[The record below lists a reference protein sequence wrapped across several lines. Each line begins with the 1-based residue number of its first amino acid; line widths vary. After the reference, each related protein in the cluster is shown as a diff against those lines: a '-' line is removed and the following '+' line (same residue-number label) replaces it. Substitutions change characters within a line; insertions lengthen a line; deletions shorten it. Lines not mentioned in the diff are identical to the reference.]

1 MKLSFTKN
9 KDVDS
14 EDIANKVQTFE
25 NIVGSSLVQKLI
37 KAATVKCKKCGKNR
51 LEVAIDYYLSKRSDI
66 CLKCR
71 LLVPVIKTVVGN
83 SISIFG
89 MSEKDLIDLMQ
100 DSYWTK
106 GLVSVIKGLGETGI
120 EKPFVPAAPLQ
131 VQWDLTDSELS
142 FEQIHDEIDKLAD
155 FGVAHITFIGEVD
168 STFIKHAD
176 DVGMYPCLTCNG
188 FNLEKIDKYVD
199 AGVKFVDISLES
211 VNPKTHNE
219 KLGIDN
225 LWENAVESIKKYNE
239 KDVYVEVSTEVTQD
253 NLLEIPQ
260 IIELLKQLGVGWYKL
275 DVVNGDLTDNQRLE
289 LFKLIYM
296 ENINGDM
303 QILTND
309 PQLGDVASTIM
320 CNGMNMIP
328 THFFNLDY
336 DKQAMKELG
345 NYIGSCGAGR
355 FYMAIDGKGNIYP
368 CEYFRDLKIANI
380 CDDLDTM
387 WLNNDILLKLRNRS
401 LLKGKCGCCE
411 SKYICGGCR
420 KRAFAENNDY
430 LAEDKNC
437 LKDIKENLLD

>member
-1 MKLSFTKN
+1 
-9 KDVDS
+9 
-14 EDIANKVQTFE
+14 
-25 NIVGSSLVQKLI
+25 
-37 KAATVKCKKCGKNR
+37 
-51 LEVAIDYYLSKRSDI
+51 
-66 CLKCR
+66 
-71 LLVPVIKTVVGN
+71 
-83 SISIFG
+83 
-89 MSEKDLIDLMQ
+89 
-100 DSYWTK
+100 
-106 GLVSVIKGLGETGI
+106 
-120 EKPFVPAAPLQ
+120 
-131 VQWDLTDSELS
+131 
-142 FEQIHDEIDKLAD
+142 
-155 FGVAHITFIGEVD
+155 
-168 STFIKHAD
+168 
-176 DVGMYPCLTCNG
+176 
-188 FNLEKIDKYVD
+188 
-199 AGVKFVDISLES
+199 
-211 VNPKTHNE
+211 
-219 KLGIDN
+219 

-355 FYMAIDGKGNIYP
+355 FYMAIDGKGDIYP

-380 CDDLDTM
+380 RDDLDTM

>member
-37 KAATVKCKKCGKNR
+37 KSATVKCRKCGKNL
-51 LEVAIDYYLSKRSDI
+51 LEVAIDYYLGKRSDI

-89 MSEKDLIDLMQ
+89 MSEKELIDLMQ

-106 GLVSVIKGLGETGI
+106 GLVSVIKGLGEMGI

-131 VQWDLTDSELS
+131 VQWDLTDGELS
-142 FEQIHDEIDKLAD
+142 FEQIHDAIEKLAN
-155 FGVAHITFIGEVD
+155 FGVAHITFIGKTD
-168 STFIKHAD
+168 SSFIKHAN
-176 DVGMYPCLTCNG
+176 DVGMYPCLISNG
-188 FNLEKIDKYVD
+188 FDLEKIDKYVD

-211 VNPKTHNE
+211 ISPKKHNE
-219 KLGIDN
+219 KFGIDN
-225 LWENAVESIKKYNE
+225 LWENAVESIKKYSEN
-239 KDVYVEVSTEVTQD
+239 DVYVEVSTEVTQD

-260 IIELLKQLGVGWYKL
+260 IIEFLKQLGVGWYKL
-275 DVVNGDLTDNQRLE
+275 DIVNGDLNDNQRLE

-296 ENINGDM
+296 ENINEDM

-309 PQLGDVASTIM
+309 PQLGDITSTIQ

-328 THFFNLDY
+328 THFFNLNY
-336 DKQAMKELG
+336 DKEAMKELG

-355 FYMAIDGKGNIYP
+355 FYMAIDGNGDIYP
-368 CEYFRDLKIANI
+368 CDYFRNLKIANI
-380 CDDLDTM
+380 RDDLDSM
-387 WLNNDILLKLRNRS
+387 WLNNDVLLNLRNRS

-420 KRAFAENNDY
+420 KRAFMENNDY
-430 LAEDKNC
+430 LSEDNHC
-437 LKDIKENLLD
+437 LKDIKENLLN